1 MCAVFGLLDFKGKLT
16 PAERLRIVK
25 ALGKAAEVRGT
36 DATGI
41 AYVQNGSI
49 QIQKAP
55 RPAHKMRWRVA
66 PNARYI
72 MGHTRMATQGS
83 ERFNFNNHPF
93 AGKSGHLSFAL
104 AHNGVLYNDGTL
116 RWTHKLPH
124 TKIETDSYVAVQLL
138 EREGN
143 LSAHSF
149 QRMAEA
155 LLGTFTITVLDA
167 RESLYF
173 VKGNN
178 PLEIL
183 LLPELGCYLYA
194 STAEILNHALR
205 ELGMTDT
212 TAVSVKIIPGDIMQ
226 IDRDG
231 QRTVSRFD
239 DSALWYDTGFS
250 LWPYSAGSCSV
261 RTAAKDINTDDAYW
275 EDLKTVAAYYGYSSE
290 MIDGLRHHGF
300 QPEEV
305 EEYLYE
311 GGGVPCGYF

>member
-16 PAERLRIVK
+16 PTDRLRIIK

-41 AYVQNGSI
+41 AYVQNGFI

-55 RPAHKMRWRVA
+55 RPAHKMRWRIA

-83 ERFNFNNHPF
+83 QRFNFNNHPF
-93 AGKSGHLSFAL
+93 AGKAGHLSFAL

-116 RWTHKLPH
+116 RRTHKLPH
-124 TKIETDSYVAVQLL
+124 TKIETDSYVATQLL
-138 EREGN
+138 EQEGN
-143 LSAHSF
+143 LSTCSLQH
-149 QRMAEA
+149 MAEA
-155 LLGTFTITVLDA
+155 LQGTFTITILDT
-167 RESLYF
+167 RENLYF

-183 LLPELGCYLYA
+183 LLPELGGYIYA
-194 STAEILNHALR
+194 STEMILYHAL
-205 ELGMTDT
+205 ETLGM
-212 TAVSVKIIPGDIMQ
+212 ANINKVSVKIIPGDIMR

-250 LWPYSAGSCSV
+250 IWPYSAGSCPM
-261 RTAAKDINTDDAYW
+261 RATAKDVSTDDAYW
-275 EDLKTVAAYYGYSSE
+275 EDLKSVAAYYGYSSE
-290 MIDGLRHHGF
+290 MIDGLRRHGF

-311 GGGVPCGYF
+311 GGGVSCGYF

>member
-1 MCAVFGLLDFKGKLT
+1 MCAVFGLLDFQGKLT
-16 PAERLRIVK
+16 PADRLRIVK

-41 AYVQNGSI
+41 AYVQNGTI

-55 RPAHKMRWRVA
+55 RPAHKMRWRIA

-83 ERFNFNNHPF
+83 ERLNFNNHPF
-93 AGKSGHLSFAL
+93 AGKVGNLSFAL

-116 RWTHKLPH
+116 RRTHELPR

-143 LSAHSF
+143 LSVQSF
-149 QRMAEA
+149 QRMAES
-155 LLGTFTITVLDA
+155 LQGTFTITILDA
-167 RESLYF
+167 RENLYF

-183 LLPELGCYLYA
+183 LMPELGCYLYA
-194 STAEILNHALR
+194 STAEILRNALR
-205 ELGMTDT
+205 SLGIADT
-212 TAVSVKIIPGDIMQ
+212 AAVSVKIIPGDIMR

-250 LWPYSAGSCSV
+250 LWPYSAGTCPV
-261 RTAAKDINTDDAYW
+261 QPAAMNTGSEDIYW

-311 GGGVPCGYF
+311 GGSVSCGYF